1 MQQRSGVSGCAM
13 LALALAF
20 GVVGGIGGAYF
31 LFQRVRPE
39 TPPGDQASVATT
51 SRGTTKLVV
60 TSDENAIINAAKK
73 AGPSVVKIVAAQEP
87 TSPWEYFY
95 GGGPRV
101 GIGSG
106 FIVTYKGQQVVIT
119 NHHVIAGAQQL
130 TVKLTDGRQLMGRY
144 GGSEESSDI
153 GVVELVD
160 PPADLKS
167 AELGDSEALQI
178 GEWVIAIGNPF
189 DYENTVTVGVVSA
202 KGYRPVGENRYQNV
216 IQTDAAINTGNSGGP
231 LVNLAGDVVGVNY
244 RIYST
249 TGATVG
255 IGFAIPINTVE
266 QMLYYLTEGGP
277 WTGLGET
284 MPNSLGLAQ
293 YMGLATGEGVVLLE
307 PLRNSPAAKAG
318 LRSRDVILAVDGTA
332 VKNSDELRDALLK
345 HRIGDTITFTVQ
357 RDGEK
362 LEVQVVA
369 GRHPQARNR

>member
-1 MQQRSGVSGCAM
+1 MQQRAGVSGCAL

-20 GVVGGIGGAYF
+20 GVVGGVGGAYVVC
-31 LFQRVRPE
+31 QRVLSRVQPADQTPL
-39 TPPGDQASVATT
+39 TPPST
-51 SRGTTKLVV
+51 GTTKLVV
-60 TSDENAIINAAKK
+60 TSDENAIVEAVKK

-87 TSPWEYFY
+87 VSPWEYFY

-106 FIVTYKGQQVVIT
+106 FIVTYKGRQVVLT
-119 NHHVIAGAQQL
+119 NHHVIAGAQRL
-130 TVKLTDGRQLMGRY
+130 VVKLTDGRQIEGRY

-153 GVVELVD
+153 GVVELVE
-160 PPADLKS
+160 PPAGLKS
-167 AELGDSEALQI
+167 ATLGDSEALQI

-202 KGYRPVGENRYQNV
+202 KGYRPVGEDRYQDV

-231 LVNLAGDVVGVNY
+231 LVNLAGAVVGVNY

-255 IGFAIPINTVE
+255 IGFAIPISTAE
-266 QMLYYLTEGGP
+266 QMLYYLSEGGP
-277 WTGLGET
+277 WIGLGET
-284 MPNSLGLAQ
+284 VPNSMGLAQ
-293 YMGLATGEGVVLLE
+293 YLGLATADGVVLVE
-307 PLRNSPAAKAG
+307 PVPGGPAAKAG
-318 LRSRDVILAVDGTA
+318 LRSRDVIVAVDGA
-332 VKNSDELRDALLK
+332 PVRNSDELRDALLK
-345 HRIGDTITFTVQ
+345 HRIGDTIRLSVQ
-357 RDGEK
+357 RGEEK